1 MNAKLYATALIF
13 LSLVCPLKAE
23 ETRHFCTM
31 DEAVG
36 QMVNAAGLNAAGM
49 QKDLG
54 ARATRQDVDRMI
66 NSIAEAQVKRKL
78 FEGHGKEVE
87 ITWKDIY
94 DVRGTASAWMCNE
107 GQRLYCVSSF
117 IDAVGSGLTG
127 TRLGRGLYT
136 GGLILAGPAGFVM
149 MSGMEITQ
157 KTFQCNPDGL
167 AMALDAGA
175 SLVVMLPWCK
185 APGAREL
192 CVRTQQIAGKTVMNV
207 MGRYMG
213 REFAIGTARLV
224 ENEAGKEFVKVVV
237 EHTKE
242 KVAHAVTHRVHGKL
256 TGSGEVAVDVP
267 ASEPLPA
274 SMRGVPVGDGL
285 YIDDPA
291 SFFQ

>member
-1 MNAKLYATALIF
+1 MSAKLYATFILF
-13 LSLVCPLKAE
+13 FSLACPIRAE
-23 ETRHFCTM
+23 EPGHFCTM

-36 QMVNAAGLNAAGM
+36 QMVRAAGLNSAGM

-54 ARATRQDVDRMI
+54 PRYTRKHVDDIINMI
-66 NSIAEAQVKRKL
+66 AADQVKRKL
-78 FEGHGKEVE
+78 LEGHGKDVE

-94 DVRGTASAWMCNE
+94 DVRGTASAYMCNE

-224 ENEAGKEFVKVVV
+224 ETEAGEEFIKVVV
-237 EHTKE
+237 EHGKE
-242 KVAHAVTHRVHGKL
+242 TVTHAVAHQVHGKL
-256 TGSGEVAVDVP
+256 TSHGEVAVEV
-267 ASEPLPA
+267 ASEPLPP
-274 SMRGVPVGDGL
+274 SMQGVPVGGGL
-285 YIDDPA
+285 YVDDPSA
-291 SFFQ
+291 MFQ

>member
-1 MNAKLYATALIF
+1 MNAKLYATSILF
-13 LSLVCPLKAE
+13 FSLVCPLKAE
-23 ETRHFCTM
+23 ETRHFCSM

-36 QMVNAAGLNAAGM
+36 QMVSVAGLNAAGM

-54 ARATRQDVDRMI
+54 ARATRKDVDRMI
-66 NSIAEAQVKRKL
+66 NSIAESQIKRKL
-78 FEGHGKEVE
+78 FEGHGKELE

-192 CVRTQQIAGKTVMNV
+192 CVRSQQIAGKTVMSV

-213 REFAIGTARLV
+213 KEFAIGTARLV
-224 ENEAGKEFVKVVV
+224 ENEASQEFVKVVV
-237 EHTKE
+237 EQAKE
-242 KVAHAVTHRVHGKL
+242 RIAMAGAHQVHKKVNSK
-256 TGSGEVAVDVP
+256 GEVPVEVP
-267 ASEPLPA
+267 VEPLPA
-274 SMRGVPVGDGL
+274 SMQGIPVGDGL
-285 YIDDPA
+285 YIDDPSA
-291 SFFQ
+291 MFR

>member
-1 MNAKLYATALIF
+1 MNAKLYATAILFIG
-13 LSLVCPLKAE
+13 LACPLKAE
-23 ETRHFCTM
+23 ETRHFCSM

-36 QMVNAAGLNAAGM
+36 QMVSVAGLNAAGM

-54 ARATRQDVDRMI
+54 ARATRKDVDRMI
-66 NSIAEAQVKRKL
+66 NSIAEDQVKRKL
-78 FEGHGKEVE
+78 FEGHGKELE

-117 IDAVGSGLTG
+117 IDAIGSGLTG

-136 GGLILAGPAGFVM
+136 GGLVLAGPAGFVM

-175 SLVVMLPWCK
+175 SVVVMLPWCR
-185 APGAREL
+185 APGARDL
-192 CVRTQQIAGKTVMNV
+192 CVRAQQVAGKTVMSV

-213 REFAIGTARLV
+213 REFAIGTARLL
-224 ENEAGKEFVKVVV
+224 ENEASQEFVKVVV
-237 EHTKE
+237 EHGKE
-242 KVAHAVTHRVHGKL
+242 TVTHAVAHQVHGKL
-256 TGSGEVAVDVP
+256 TSHGEVAVEVP
-267 ASEPLPA
+267 SEPLPA
-274 SMRGVPVGDGL
+274 SMQGVPVGDGL
-285 YIDDPA
+285 YMDDPSA
-291 SFFQ
+291 MFR

>member
-1 MNAKLYATALIF
+1 MNAKVFATSLLFFA
-13 LSLVCPLKAE
+13 LVCPLKAG
-23 ETRHFCTM
+23 ETRHFCSM

-36 QMVNAAGLNAAGM
+36 QMVSVAGLNAAGM

-54 ARATRQDVDRMI
+54 SRATRKDVDRMI
-66 NSIAEAQVKRKL
+66 YSIAEAQIKRKL
-78 FEGHGKEVE
+78 FEGHGEELE

-167 AMALDAGA
+167 SMALDAGA

-192 CVRTQQIAGKTVMNV
+192 CVRTQQVAGKTVMNV

-224 ENEAGKEFVKVVV
+224 ENEASQEFVKVVV
-237 EHTKE
+237 EQAKE
-242 KVAHAVTHRVHGKL
+242 RVAMAAAHKVHKKVNSK
-256 TGSGEVAVDVP
+256 GEVPVEVP
-267 ASEPLPA
+267 EEPLPA
-274 SMRGVPVGDGL
+274 SMQGVPVGDGL
-285 YIDDPA
+285 YMDDPSA
-291 SFFQ
+291 FFQ